1 MEAMELLRR
10 LVEEEIEREDV
21 ELILAGECATVGI
34 LGGAGMAGGG
44 KGGWGGGSVA

>member
-44 KGGWGGGSVA
+44 WGGGGVG